1 MMTVPETTSANEIS
15 TVGKV
20 TGFIK
25 ESKAELQKVTW
36 PTKQELF
43 MNTIVVLIAVVLVAV
58 SIWIADTVFS
68 ILIRTILR

>member
-1 MMTVPETTSANEIS
+1 MTVPETASTSETS
-15 TVGKV
+15 MVGKV

-25 ESKAELQKVTW
+25 ESKAELEKVTW
-36 PTKQELF
+36 PTRQELA
-43 MNTIVVLIAVVLVAV
+43 MNTVVVLIAVVLVAV

>member
-1 MMTVPETTSANEIS
+1 MMTVPETTSANETS

-58 SIWIADTVFS
+58 SIWVADTVFS
-68 ILIRTILR
+68 ILIRAILR

>member
-1 MMTVPETTSANEIS
+1 MMTVPETTSANETS

>member
-1 MMTVPETTSANEIS
+1 MMTVPETTSANETR

-43 MNTIVVLIAVVLVAV
+43 MNTIVVLVAVVLVAV
-58 SIWIADTVFS
+58 SIWIADTIFS
-68 ILIRTILR
+68 ILIRAILR

>member
-1 MMTVPETTSANEIS
+1 MTVPETTSANETS

-43 MNTIVVLIAVVLVAV
+43 MNTVVVLVAVVLVAV

-68 ILIRTILR
+68 VLIRTILR

>member
-1 MMTVPETTSANEIS
+1 MTVPETTTTNEVG
-15 TVGKV
+15 TVEKV

-36 PTKQELF
+36 PTRQELF

-58 SIWIADTVFS
+58 CIWGADTFFS
-68 ILIRTILR
+68 VLIRTILR

>member
-1 MMTVPETTSANEIS
+1 MTVPETASTNEIS

-25 ESKAELQKVTW
+25 ESRAELQKVTW

-43 MNTIVVLIAVVLVAV
+43 MKTVVVLVAVVLVAV

-68 ILIRTILR
+68 VLIRTILR

>member
-1 MMTVPETTSANEIS
+1 MTVPETTSTNEIS

-43 MNTIVVLIAVVLVAV
+43 MNTVVVLIAVVLVAV
-58 SIWIADTVFS
+58 SIWIADTFFS
-68 ILIRTILR
+68 VLIRTILR

>member
-1 MMTVPETTSANEIS
+1 MTVPETTSTNEIS

-43 MNTIVVLIAVVLVAV
+43 MNTIVVLVAVVLVAV
-58 SIWIADTVFS
+58 CIWIADTVFS
-68 ILIRTILR
+68 VLIRTILR

>member
-1 MMTVPETTSANEIS
+1 MTVPETTSANEIS

-25 ESKAELQKVTW
+25 ESRAELQKVTW
-36 PTKQELF
+36 PTRQELF
-43 MNTIVVLIAVVLVAV
+43 MNTVVVLIAVVLVAV

>member
-1 MMTVPETTSANEIS
+1 MTVPETTTTNEVG
-15 TVGKV
+15 TVEKV

-36 PTKQELF
+36 PTRQELF

-58 SIWIADTVFS
+58 CIWVADTFFS
-68 ILIRTILR
+68 VLIRFILR

>member
-1 MMTVPETTSANEIS
+1 MTVPETTSTNEIS

-25 ESKAELQKVTW
+25 DSKAELQKVTW

-58 SIWIADTVFS
+58 CIWVDDTFFS
-68 ILIRTILR
+68 VLIRTILR

>member
-1 MMTVPETTSANEIS
+1 MTVPETTSTNEIS

-43 MNTIVVLIAVVLVAV
+43 MNTIVVLIAVVLVAAC
-58 SIWIADTVFS
+58 IWVADTFFSVLIRS
-68 ILIRTILR
+68 ILR

>member
-25 ESKAELQKVTW
+25 ESRAELQKVTW

-43 MNTIVVLIAVVLVAV
+43 MNTVVVLVAVVLVAV

-68 ILIRTILR
+68 VLIRTILR

>member
-1 MMTVPETTSANEIS
+1 MTVPETTTTNEVG
-15 TVGKV
+15 TVEKV

-36 PTKQELF
+36 PTRQELF

-58 SIWIADTVFS
+58 CIWVADTFFAVLIRS
-68 ILIRTILR
+68 ILR

>member
-1 MMTVPETTSANEIS
+1 MMAVPETTSANETS

>member
-1 MMTVPETTSANEIS
+1 MTVPETTSTNEIS

-25 ESKAELQKVTW
+25 DSKAELQKVTW

-58 SIWIADTVFS
+58 SIWIADTIFS
-68 ILIRTILR
+68 VLIGTILR

>member
-1 MMTVPETTSANEIS
+1 MTVPETTSANEIS
-15 TVGKV
+15 TVAKV

-43 MNTIVVLIAVVLVAV
+43 MNTVVVLIAVVLVAV

>member
-1 MMTVPETTSANEIS
+1 MTVPETTSTNEIS

-25 ESKAELQKVTW
+25 DSKAELQKVTW

-58 SIWIADTVFS
+58 CIWVVDTFFS
-68 ILIRTILR
+68 VLIRTILR

>member
-1 MMTVPETTSANEIS
+1 MTVPETASTNEIS

-25 ESKAELQKVTW
+25 ESRAELQKVTW

-43 MNTIVVLIAVVLVAV
+43 MNTVVVLVAVVLVAV

-68 ILIRTILR
+68 VLIRTILR

>member
-1 MMTVPETTSANEIS
+1 MTVPETASTNEIS

-25 ESKAELQKVTW
+25 DSRAELQKVTW

-43 MNTIVVLIAVVLVAV
+43 MNTVVVLVAVVLVAV
-58 SIWIADTVFS
+58 SIWVADTVFS
-68 ILIRTILR
+68 VLIRTILR

>member
-1 MMTVPETTSANEIS
+1 MTVPETTSTNEIS
-15 TVGKV
+15 TLGKV

-68 ILIRTILR
+68 VLIRTILR

>member
-1 MMTVPETTSANEIS
+1 MTVPETVSTNETSM
-15 TVGKV
+15 VGKV

-36 PTKQELF
+36 PTKEELF

-58 SIWIADTVFS
+58 CIWVADTFFSVLIRS
-68 ILIRTILR
+68 ILR

>member
-1 MMTVPETTSANEIS
+1 MTVPETTSANEIS

-25 ESKAELQKVTW
+25 ESKEELKKVTW
-36 PTKQELF
+36 PTRQELF
-43 MNTIVVLIAVVLVAV
+43 LNTIVVLIAVALVAV

-68 ILIRTILR
+68 ILIRAILR

>member
-1 MMTVPETTSANEIS
+1 MTVPETTTTNEVS

-43 MNTIVVLIAVVLVAV
+43 VNTVVVLIAVVLVAV
-58 SIWIADTVFS
+58 SIWIADTFFS
-68 ILIRTILR
+68 VLIRTILR

>member
-1 MMTVPETTSANEIS
+1 MMTVPETTSANETS

-20 TGFIK
+20 TGFII

>member
-1 MMTVPETTSANEIS
+1 MTVPETASANETS

-25 ESKAELQKVTW
+25 DSKAELQKVTW
-36 PTKQELF
+36 PTKQELL

-58 SIWIADTVFS
+58 SIWIADTLFS
-68 ILIRTILR
+68 VLIRAILR

>member
-1 MMTVPETTSANEIS
+1 MMTVPETTSANETS

-43 MNTIVVLIAVVLVAV
+43 MNTIVVLIVVVLVAV

>member
-1 MMTVPETTSANEIS
+1 MTVPETASTNEIS

-25 ESKAELQKVTW
+25 ESRAELQKVTW

-43 MNTIVVLIAVVLVAV
+43 MYTVVVLVAVVLVAV
-58 SIWIADTVFS
+58 SIWVADTIFS
-68 ILIRTILR
+68 VLIRTILR

>member
-1 MMTVPETTSANEIS
+1 MMTVPETTSANETS
-15 TVGKV
+15 TVGTV

-68 ILIRTILR
+68 ILIRAILR